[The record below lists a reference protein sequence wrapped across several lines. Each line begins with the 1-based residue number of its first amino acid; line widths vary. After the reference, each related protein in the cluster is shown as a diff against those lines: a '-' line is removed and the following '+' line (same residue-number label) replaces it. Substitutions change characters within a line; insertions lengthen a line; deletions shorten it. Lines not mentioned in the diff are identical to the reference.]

1 MIDLCQM
8 QLNVSKTFKS
18 KDLFEF
24 AKRFFY
30 KGQEISPF
38 PVGAVLSADGSLPA
52 IAVAIDNAFAKS

>member
-1 MIDLCQM
+1 MI
-8 QLNVSKTFKS
+8 LNTDKTFAS

-38 PVGAVLSADGSLPA
+38 PLGALLASESDASVMT
-52 IAVAIDNAFAKS
+52 VAIDNAIAKS